1 MATADLRTAIMPQRR
16 LERALGRLRLRS
28 ANLVWFVLA
37 AVLIALVA
45 NPLLQLLAISFEDP
59 ASHAWTPS
67 NYVEAFSRA
76 RYIRAIGNSML
87 LGVSV
92 AALAL
97 AFGVPIAWALSRTDM
112 PLKGL
117 VRVLVLATFATPPF
131 LGAMSWIL
139 LAGPNA
145 GWLNRAYSSLFGAHA
160 GILNIYSFSGL
171 VFIIAL
177 YSFPYAVVFTSS
189 ALDMV
194 SSEMEDAAN
203 ILGASR
209 FTLTRR
215 VTLPLVLPAILAAS
229 IITFLEAISI
239 ISSTIMI
246 ALPARINLVPLQLWE
261 FFGYPLR
268 LEVAAA
274 YSIPLLLLTVALFF
288 LQKAI
293 LGRRG
298 YVTLTGKGGER
309 RLMRLGPVRWVFLG
323 YSLFVLSLAVV
334 LPYLVLLQ
342 AATAKAWARG
352 FTPDNLTLDNFR
364 YLFFQHAH
372 AVKSIL
378 NTFVY
383 SSAAATLAVGLALA
397 IAYIVSRRLMRFSA
411 ALGLIAMTPIV
422 VPGIVMAIGFY
433 AAYAPPPFALAGTA
447 AILILAFTTRFLP
460 VAYAN
465 ANAAIAGVNPEMED
479 AVRILGGGRF
489 VALRRVLIPLLK
501 RSLMGAWLL
510 VFIVSSREVSS
521 ALFLYGPDTRT
532 MSVLFFDLTE
542 GGRFEYLSALGV
554 ILLVTVLLFV
564 TIGQLVMGRDFMLRR
579 GG

>member
-1 MATADLRTAIMPQRR
+1 MSRVQIAAFGRR
-16 LERALGRLRLRS
+16 LSGGSSVIWLL
-28 ANLVWFVLA
+28 LA
-37 AVLIALVA
+37 AILVALVA
-45 NPLLQLLAISFEDP
+45 NPLLHLFAISFEDP
-59 ASHAWTPS
+59 KSHGWTLA
-67 NYVEAFSRA
+67 NYVDAFSRV
-76 RYIRAIGNSML
+76 RYVRAVFNSLML
-87 LGVSV
+87 GSCV

-97 AFGVPIAWALSRTDM
+97 IFGVPIAWALSRTDM

-117 VRVLVLATFATPPF
+117 IRILVLATFATPPF

-145 GWLNRAYSSLFGAHA
+145 GWLNRAYGALTGAEGSL
-160 GILNIYSFSGL
+160 LNIYSFPGL

-177 YSFPYAVVFTSS
+177 YSFPYAVVFMTA
-189 ALDMV
+189 ALEMV

-209 FTLTRR
+209 YTLTRR
-215 VTLPLVLPAILAAS
+215 ITLPLVLPAILAAA
-229 IITFLEAISI
+229 IIVFLDAVSI

-261 FFGYPLR
+261 FFGYPLQ

-274 YSIPLLLLTVALFF
+274 YSLPLLLVTVALFF
-288 LQKAI
+288 LQKLI

-298 YVTLTGKGGER
+298 YVTMTGKGAER
-309 RLMRLGPVRWVFLG
+309 RTVHLGPWRWVFLG
-323 YSLFVLSLAVV
+323 YSLFILALAVL

-352 FTPDNLTLDNFR
+352 LSFDNLTLDNFR

-372 AVKSIL
+372 AAKSIL

-383 SSAAATLAVGLALA
+383 SSAAATLCVGLALA
-397 IAYIVSRRLMRFSA
+397 VAYIVSRRLMRFSP

-422 VPGIVMAIGFY
+422 VPGIIMAIGFY
-433 AAYAPPPFALAGTA
+433 AAYAPPPVALAGTA

-479 AVRILGGGRF
+479 AVRILGGNRF
-489 VALRRVLIPLLK
+489 VALRRVLVPILK
-501 RSLMGAWLL
+501 RNLMGAWLL

-521 ALFLYGPDTRT
+521 ALFLYGPETRT

-542 GGRFEYLSALGV
+542 GGRFEHLSALGV
-554 ILLVTVLLFV
+554 ILLMTVLLFV
-564 TIGQLVMGRDFMLRR
+564 ACGQLVVGRDFMLRR
-579 GG
+579 AS

>member
-1 MATADLRTAIMPQRR
+1 MAQGHVVEMRSRSL
-16 LERALGRLRLRS
+16 LGS
-28 ANLVWFVLA
+28 GNFVWFVLA
-37 AVLIALVA
+37 AILVALVA
-45 NPLLQLLAISFEDP
+45 NPLLQLLAISFDDP
-59 ASHAWTPS
+59 KSTGWTFT
-67 NYVEAFSRA
+67 NYADAFSRA
-76 RYIRAIGNSML
+76 RYVRAIVNSLML
-87 LGVSV
+87 GLSV
-92 AALAL
+92 AILAL
-97 AFGVPIAWALSRTDM
+97 TLGVPIAWALSRTDM
-112 PLKGL
+112 PMKGL

-145 GWLNRAYSSLFGAHA
+145 GWLNRAFNGLFGTDA
-160 GILNIYSFSGL
+160 GFLNIYSFPGL

-189 ALDMV
+189 ALEMV

-209 FTLTRR
+209 ITLTRR
-215 VTLPLVLPAILAAS
+215 VTLPLVLPAILAAG
-229 IITFLEAISI
+229 IIIFLEAISI

-261 FFGYPLR
+261 FFGYPLQ

-274 YSIPLLLLTVALFF
+274 YSIPLLLVTVALFL

-298 YVTLTGKGGER
+298 YVTLTGKGAER
-309 RLMRLGPVRWVFLG
+309 LPMRLGRWRWAFLG
-323 YSLFVLSLAVV
+323 YSLFILTLAVV

-352 FTPDNLTLDNFR
+352 FGLDNLTLDNFR
-364 YLFFQHAH
+364 YLFVQHAH
-372 AVKSIL
+372 ATKSIL

-383 SSAAATLAVGLALA
+383 SSASATLAVGLALA
-397 IAYIVSRRLMRFSA
+397 VAYIVSRRLMRFSA

-433 AAYAPPPFALAGTA
+433 AAYAPPPAALAGTA
-447 AILILAFTTRFLP
+447 VILILAFTTRFLP
-460 VAYAN
+460 VAYSS

-479 AVRILGGGRF
+479 AVRILGGNRF

-510 VFIVSSREVSS
+510 VFIISSREVSS

-532 MSVLFFDLTE
+532 MSVLFFDLSE

-554 ILLVTVLLFV
+554 ILLVTVLAFV
-564 TIGQLVMGRDFMLRR
+564 TIGQLVIGRDFMLRR
-579 GG
+579 ES

>member
-1 MATADLRTAIMPQRR
+1 V
-16 LERALGRLRLRS
+16 
-28 ANLVWFVLA
+28 VWFVLA
-37 AVLIALVA
+37 AILVALVA
-45 NPLLQLLAISFEDP
+45 NPLLRLFVISFEHPDTQ
-59 ASHAWTPS
+59 AWTMA
-67 NYVEAFSRA
+67 NYIDAFSRL
-76 RYIRAIGNSML
+76 RYVRAIPNSLL
-87 LGVSV
+87 LGTCV
-92 AALAL
+92 AGLSL
-97 AFGVPIAWALSRTDM
+97 VFGIPMAWALSRTDM

-145 GWLNRAYSSLFGAHA
+145 GWLNRAYIALTGAESSL
-160 GILNIYSFSGL
+160 LNIYSFPGL

-177 YSFPYAVVFTSS
+177 YSFPYAVVFMTA
-189 ALDMV
+189 ALEMV

-215 VTLPLVLPAILAAS
+215 VTLPLVLPAILAAA
-229 IITFLEAISI
+229 IIVFLDAVSI

-261 FFGYPLR
+261 FFGYPLQ

-274 YSIPLLLLTVALFF
+274 YSLPLLLVTVALFF
-288 LQKAI
+288 LQKLV

-298 YVTLTGKGGER
+298 YVTMTGKGAER
-309 RLMRLGPVRWVFLG
+309 RTIRLGRWRWVFLG
-323 YSLFVLSLAVV
+323 YSLFVLSLSVL

-352 FTPDNLTLDNFR
+352 LSADNLTLDNFR
-364 YLFFQHAH
+364 YLLFQHAH
-372 AVKSIL
+372 AAKSIL

-383 SSAAATLAVGLALA
+383 SSASATLCVGLALA
-397 IAYIVSRRLMRFSA
+397 TAYIVSRRLMRFSP

-422 VPGIVMAIGFY
+422 VPGIIMAIGFY
-433 AAYAPPPFALAGTA
+433 AAYAPPPIALAGTA

-465 ANAAIAGVNPEMED
+465 AHAAIAGVNPEMED

-489 VALRRVLIPLLK
+489 VAIRRVLIPLLK

-521 ALFLYGPDTRT
+521 ALFLYGPETRT

-554 ILLVTVLLFV
+554 ILLATVLLFV
-564 TIGQLVMGRDFMLRR
+564 ICGQLVVGRDFMLRR
-579 GG
+579 SSS

>member
-1 MATADLRTAIMPQRR
+1 MPGRG
-16 LERALGRLRLRS
+16 LLGSGNILWL
-28 ANLVWFVLA
+28 LLA
-37 AVLIALVA
+37 AILIVLVA
-45 NPLLQLLAISFEDP
+45 NPLLQLVAISLDDP
-59 ASHAWTPS
+59 KSDGWTIN
-67 NYVEAFSRA
+67 NYLDAFSRV
-76 RYIRAIGNSML
+76 RYVRAIGNSVL

-92 AALAL
+92 AILAL

-145 GWLNRAYSSLFGAHA
+145 GWLNRAFVALTGADA
-160 GILNIYSFSGL
+160 GFLNIYSFPGL

-177 YSFPYAVVFTSS
+177 YSFPYTVVFTSA
-189 ALDMV
+189 ALDIV

-215 VTLPLVLPAILAAS
+215 VTLPLVLPAILAAA

-261 FFGYPLR
+261 FFGYPLQ

-274 YSIPLLLLTVALFF
+274 YSIPLLLVTVVLYL
-288 LQKAI
+288 LQKVV

-298 YVTLTGKGGER
+298 FVTLTGKGGER
-309 RLMRLGPVRWVFLG
+309 RLVPLGRWRWVFLG
-323 YSLFVLSLAVV
+323 YSLFILMLSVL

-352 FTPDNLTLDNFR
+352 LSLDNLTFDNFR

-372 AVKSIL
+372 ATQSIL

-383 SSAAATLAVGLALA
+383 SSGAATLAVLLALA
-397 IAYIVSRRLMRFSA
+397 IAYIVSRRLMRFSP
-411 ALGLIAMTPIV
+411 ALGLVAMTPIV

-433 AAYAPPPFALAGTA
+433 AAYAPPPIALAGTGI
-447 AILILAFTTRFLP
+447 ILILAFATRFLP
-460 VAYAN
+460 IAYAS

-479 AVRILGGGRF
+479 AVRILGGGRLL
-489 VALRRVLIPLLK
+489 ALRRVLVPLLK

-554 ILLVTVLLFV
+554 ILLVTVLVFV
-564 TIGQLVMGRDFMLRR
+564 SVGQLVIGRDFMLRR
-579 GG
+579 GS

>member
-1 MATADLRTAIMPQRR
+1 
-16 LERALGRLRLRS
+16 
-28 ANLVWFVLA
+28 
-37 AVLIALVA
+37 
-45 NPLLQLLAISFEDP
+45 
-59 ASHAWTPS
+59 
-67 NYVEAFSRA
+67 
-76 RYIRAIGNSML
+76 
-87 LGVSV
+87 
-92 AALAL
+92 
-97 AFGVPIAWALSRTDM
+97 
-112 PLKGL
+112 
-117 VRVLVLATFATPPF
+117 
-131 LGAMSWIL
+131 MSWIL

-145 GWLNRAYSSLFGAHA
+145 GWLNRAYSALFGGGA

-203 ILGASR
+203 ILGANR

-229 IITFLEAISI
+229 IVTFLEAISI

-274 YSIPLLLLTVALFF
+274 YSIPLLLVTVILFF

-309 RLMRLGPVRWVFLG
+309 RLMRLGPLRWVFLG

-352 FTPDNLTLDNFR
+352 FSLDNLTLDNFR

-397 IAYIVSRRLMRFSA
+397 VAYIVSRRLMRFSG

-433 AAYAPPPFALAGTA
+433 AAYAPPPVALAGTA

>member
-1 MATADLRTAIMPQRR
+1 MPRR
-16 LERALGRLRLRS
+16 SLLGS
-28 ANLVWFVLA
+28 GNLVWVMLA
-37 AVLIALVA
+37 AVLVALVA
-45 NPLLQLLAISFEDP
+45 NPLLQLVAISFDDP
-59 ASHAWTPS
+59 KSDGWTVS
-67 NYVEAFSRA
+67 NYIDAFSRV
-76 RYIRAIGNSML
+76 RYVRAIANSVL
-87 LGVSV
+87 LGLAV

-112 PLKGL
+112 PLKGV

-145 GWLNRAYSSLFGAHA
+145 GWLNRAYNVLVGTDGGF
-160 GILNIYSFSGL
+160 LNIYSFSGL

-177 YSFPYAVVFTSS
+177 YSFPYAVVFTSA
-189 ALDMV
+189 ALDLV

-215 VTLPLVLPAILAAS
+215 VTLPLVLPAILAAA
-229 IITFLEAISI
+229 IIIFLEAISI

-261 FFGYPLR
+261 FFGYPLQ

-274 YSIPLLLLTVALFF
+274 YSIPLLLVTVVLYL
-288 LQKAI
+288 LQKTI

-309 RLMRLGPVRWVFLG
+309 RPMQLGGLRWAFLG
-323 YSLFVLSLAVV
+323 YSLLILTLAVA

-352 FTPDNLTLDNFR
+352 VSLDNLTLDNFR

-372 AVKSIL
+372 ATKSIF

-383 SSAAATLAVGLALA
+383 SSTAATLAVALALA
-397 IAYIVSRRLMRFSA
+397 VAYIVSRRLMRFSS

-433 AAYAPPPFALAGTA
+433 AAYAPPPIALAGTG
-447 AILILAFTTRFLP
+447 AILILAFVTRFLP

-465 ANAAIAGVNPEMED
+465 ANAAIGGINPEMED
-479 AVRILGGGRF
+479 AVRILGGGRLT
-489 VALRRVLIPLLK
+489 ALRRVLVPLLK

-554 ILLVTVLLFV
+554 ILLVTVLIFV
-564 TIGQLVMGRDFMLRR
+564 TCGQLIIGRDFMLRR
-579 GG
+579 GS

>member
-1 MATADLRTAIMPQRR
+1 MPQRHR
-16 LERALGRLRLRS
+16 EATPGFALLRS
-28 ANLVWFVLA
+28 GNLVWLVIALVL
-37 AVLIALVA
+37 VALVA
-45 NPLLQLLAISFEDP
+45 NPLMQLLAISFEDP
-59 ASHAWTPS
+59 ASGGWTLG
-67 NYVEAFSRA
+67 NYVTAFSRP
-76 RYIRAIGNSML
+76 RYIRAVVNSML
-87 LGVSV
+87 LGTGV

-97 AFGVPIAWALSRTDM
+97 LLGVPIAWALSRTDM

-117 VRVLVLATFATPPF
+117 VRLLVLATFATPPF

-145 GWLNRAYSSLFGAHA
+145 GWVNRAYSWLVGGDA
-160 GILNIYSFSGL
+160 GFLNIYSFPGL

-177 YSFPYAVVFTSS
+177 YSFPYVVVFTST
-189 ALDMV
+189 ALEMV

-209 FTLTRR
+209 LTLTFKI
-215 VTLPLVLPAILAAS
+215 TLPLVLPAMLAAS
-229 IITFLEAISI
+229 IITFLEAVSI

-261 FFGYPLR
+261 FFGYPLQ

-274 YSIPLLLLTVALFF
+274 YSIPLLLLTVALFY

-298 YVTLTGKGGER
+298 YVTLTGKGGDR
-309 RLMRLGPVRWVFLG
+309 RPIVLGRFRWLFLG
-323 YSLFVLSLAVV
+323 YALLVLSLSVV

-352 FTPDNLTLDNFR
+352 FGLDNLTLDNFR

-372 AVKSIL
+372 ATKSII

-383 SSAAATLAVGLALA
+383 SSGAATLAVALALA
-397 IAYIVSRRLMRFSA
+397 VAYIVSRRLVRFSS

-433 AAYAPPPFALAGTA
+433 AAYAPPPAALAGTA

-465 ANAAIAGVNPEMED
+465 TNAAMAGVNPEMED
-479 AVRILGGGRF
+479 AVRILGGGRSI
-489 VALRRVLIPLLK
+489 ALRRVLVPLLK

-510 VFIVSSREVSS
+510 VFIISSREVSS

-532 MSVLFFDLTE
+532 MSVLFFDLSE
-542 GGRFEYLSALGV
+542 GGRFENLSALGV
-554 ILLVTVLLFV
+554 ILLVTVLAFV
-564 TIGQLVMGRDFMLRR
+564 AVGQVLVGRDFMLRR
-579 GG
+579 EANRT

>member
-1 MATADLRTAIMPQRR
+1 MPQSQVER
-16 LERALGRLRLRS
+16 LPGRSWLRS
-28 ANLVWFVLA
+28 GDLVWFVLA

-45 NPLLQLLAISFEDP
+45 NPLLQLVAISFDDP
-59 ASHAWTPS
+59 RSDGWTIA
-67 NYVEAFSRA
+67 NYIDAFSRA
-76 RYIRAIGNSML
+76 RYIRAIFNSML
-87 LGVSV
+87 LGTCV

-97 AFGVPIAWALSRTDM
+97 TFGVPIAWALSRTDM
-112 PLKGL
+112 PLKGF

-131 LGAMSWIL
+131 LGAISWIL

-145 GWLNRAYSSLFGAHA
+145 GWINRVYNGLFETDG
-160 GILNIYSFSGL
+160 GFLNIYSFPGL

-209 FTLTRR
+209 LTLTRR
-215 VTLPLVLPAILAAS
+215 VTLPLVLPAILASA
-229 IITFLEAISI
+229 IIIFLEAISI

-261 FFGYPLR
+261 FFGYPLQ

-274 YSIPLLLLTVALFF
+274 YSIPLLLVTVALFL

-298 YVTLTGKGGER
+298 YVTLTGKGAER
-309 RLMRLGPVRWVFLG
+309 RLVQLGPWRWVFLG
-323 YSLFVLSLAVV
+323 YSLFILALAVF

-352 FTPDNLTLDNFR
+352 FSLDNLTLDNFR

-372 AVKSIL
+372 ATKSIF

-397 IAYIVSRRLMRFSA
+397 VAYIVSRRLMRFSG
-411 ALGLIAMTPIV
+411 ALGLIAMIPIV

-433 AAYAPPPFALAGTA
+433 AAYAPPPVALAGTA

-465 ANAAIAGVNPEMED
+465 ASAAIAGVNAEMED

-510 VFIVSSREVSS
+510 VFIISSREVSS

-532 MSVLFFDLTE
+532 MSVLFFDLSE

-554 ILLVTVLLFV
+554 ILLVTVLFFV
-564 TIGQLVMGRDFMLRR
+564 ACGQMVIGRDFMLRR
-579 GG
+579 GS

>member
-1 MATADLRTAIMPQRR
+1 MPQRR

-274 YSIPLLLLTVALFF
+274 YSIPL
-288 LQKAI
+288 
-293 LGRRG
+293 
-298 YVTLTGKGGER
+298 
-309 RLMRLGPVRWVFLG
+309 
-323 YSLFVLSLAVV
+323 
-334 LPYLVLLQ
+334 
-342 AATAKAWARG
+342 
-352 FTPDNLTLDNFR
+352 
-364 YLFFQHAH
+364 
-372 AVKSIL
+372 
-378 NTFVY
+378 
-383 SSAAATLAVGLALA
+383 
-397 IAYIVSRRLMRFSA
+397 
-411 ALGLIAMTPIV
+411 
-422 VPGIVMAIGFY
+422 
-433 AAYAPPPFALAGTA
+433 
-447 AILILAFTTRFLP
+447 
-460 VAYAN
+460 
-465 ANAAIAGVNPEMED
+465 
-479 AVRILGGGRF
+479 
-489 VALRRVLIPLLK
+489 
-501 RSLMGAWLL
+501 
-510 VFIVSSREVSS
+510 
-521 ALFLYGPDTRT
+521 
-532 MSVLFFDLTE
+532 
-542 GGRFEYLSALGV
+542 
-554 ILLVTVLLFV
+554 
-564 TIGQLVMGRDFMLRR
+564 
-579 GG
+579 

>member
-1 MATADLRTAIMPQRR
+1 MPQRHV
-16 LERALGRLRLRS
+16 EGPPGRSLLRS
-28 ANLVWFVLA
+28 GDLVWFVLA
-37 AVLIALVA
+37 AILVALVA
-45 NPLLQLLAISFEDP
+45 NPLLQLLAISFDDP
-59 ASHAWTPS
+59 KSDGWTIA
-67 NYVEAFSRA
+67 NYADAFSRA
-76 RYIRAIGNSML
+76 RYVRAIVNSML
-87 LGVSV
+87 LGLSV
-92 AALAL
+92 AVLAL

-112 PLKGL
+112 PLKRL
-117 VRVLVLATFATPPF
+117 VRVLVLSTFATPPF

-139 LAGPNA
+139 LAGHNA
-145 GWLNRAYSSLFGAHA
+145 GWLNRAYNGFLGTDGGF
-160 GILNIYSFSGL
+160 LNIYSFPGL

-177 YSFPYAVVFTSS
+177 YSFPYAVVFTST
-189 ALDMV
+189 ALEMV

-209 FTLTRR
+209 LTLTRR
-215 VTLPLVLPAILAAS
+215 VTLPLVLPAILAAA
-229 IITFLEAISI
+229 IIIFLEAISI

-261 FFGYPLR
+261 FFGYPLQ

-274 YSIPLLLLTVALFF
+274 YSIPLLLVTVALFF
-288 LQKAI
+288 LQKTI

-309 RLMRLGPVRWVFLG
+309 RPMQLGPFRWVFLG
-323 YSLFVLSLAVV
+323 YSLFILALAVL

-352 FTPDNLTLDNFR
+352 FSLDNLTLDNFR
-364 YLFFQHAH
+364 YLLFQHAH
-372 AVKSIL
+372 ATKSIL

-397 IAYIVSRRLMRFSA
+397 IAYIVSRRLMRFSG

-433 AAYAPPPFALAGTA
+433 AAYAPPPIALAGTA

-465 ANAAIAGVNPEMED
+465 ASAAIAGVNPEMED

-510 VFIVSSREVSS
+510 VFIISSREVSS

-532 MSVLFFDLTE
+532 MSVLFFDLSE

-564 TIGQLVMGRDFMLRR
+564 ACGQMVIGRDFMLRR
-579 GG
+579 GS

>member
-1 MATADLRTAIMPQRR
+1 MSRPTVGTSAASVLRP
-16 LERALGRLRLRS
+16 G
-28 ANLVWFVLA
+28 NLVWLALA
-37 AVLIALVA
+37 AILVALVA
-45 NPLLQLLAISFEDP
+45 NPLIQLFSISFDHP
-59 ASHAWTPS
+59 STHTWTIS
-67 NYVEAFSRA
+67 NYIDAFSKVRYVRA
-76 RYIRAIGNSML
+76 FGNSVV
-87 LGVSV
+87 LGLCVSV
-92 AALAL
+92 LAL

-131 LGAMSWIL
+131 LGAISWIL
-139 LAGPNA
+139 LASPNA
-145 GWLNRAYSSLFGAHA
+145 GWLNKAYVELFGTSA
-160 GILNIYSFSGL
+160 GIFNIYSFPGL

-177 YSFPYAVVFTSS
+177 YSFPYTVVFTTA
-189 ALDMV
+189 ALEMI

-209 FTLTRR
+209 FRLTRR
-215 VTLPLVLPAILAAS
+215 ITLPLALPAILASA
-229 IITFLEAISI
+229 IVTFLDAISL

-246 ALPARINLVPLQLWE
+246 ALPARINLIPLQLWE
-261 FFGYPLR
+261 FFGYPLQ

-274 YSIPLLLLTVALFF
+274 YSIPLLFVTVVLFF
-288 LQKAI
+288 VQKSI

-309 RLMRLGPVRWVFLG
+309 RLIKLGAYRWVVLG
-323 YSLFVLSLAVV
+323 YILLILSLSVL

-342 AATAKAWARG
+342 AATAKAWAQG
-352 FTPDNLTLDNFR
+352 PHLGNFTLDNFR
-364 YLFFQHAH
+364 YLLFEHAY
-372 AVKSIL
+372 AVKSIT

-383 SSAAATLAVGLALA
+383 SSASATLAVALALA
-397 IAYIVSRRLMRFSA
+397 VAYIVSRKLVPFASV
-411 ALGLIAMTPIV
+411 LGLIAMTPIV
-422 VPGIVMAIGFY
+422 VPGIVLAIGFY
-433 AAYAPPPFALAGTA
+433 AAYAPPPVALAGTA

-465 ANAAIAGVNPEMED
+465 TNAAIGGINPEMED

-489 VALRRVLIPLLK
+489 VSLRRVLIPLLK

-510 VFIVSSREVSS
+510 VFIISSREVSS

-542 GGRFEYLSALGV
+542 GGRFEHLSALGI
-554 ILLVTVLLFV
+554 ILLMTVLFFV
-564 TIGQLVMGRDFMLRR
+564 ACGQLLMGRDFMLRR
-579 GG
+579 GN